1 MLLVIDA
8 NVVISSLIKDG
19 TALKV
24 FKYNAQ
30 RTAYEFIAPAYL
42 FSELN
47 RKRIQRFS
55 SLTTKEIDETF
66 TLISDQIQMIPFTMF
81 SDKLKEA
88 MDLNF
93 KDSPYLALAMTYN
106 CPIFSG
112 DKGLKKQKKVS
123 VFSPRELLDKITN
136 EEYVLNI

>member
-1 MLLVIDA
+1 
-8 NVVISSLIKDG
+8 
-19 TALKV
+19 
-24 FKYNAQ
+24 
-30 RTAYEFIAPAYL
+30 
-42 FSELN
+42 
-47 RKRIQRFS
+47 
-55 SLTTKEIDETF
+55 
-66 TLISDQIQMIPFTMF
+66 MIPFTMF

-136 EEYVLNI
+136 E